1 MKKLFYILFLISHIG
16 LYAQETSTET
26 TENHEIHGKVLN
38 AANDVKLENVH
49 IVNLSQV
56 IGTITDADGAFTI
69 PAKVNDTL
77 YFSYIG
83 YKPLKVRVTNDWIKF
98 GDVKIKMTELG
109 IALEKV
115 VVSKIQL
122 TGYLEIDAKKI
133 PVYNN
138 YRYSISGLNSGYEG
152 GSKQPGAVNKVL
164 SAIFN
169 PADFLYNMF
178 SKRSKELKKLR
189 KMKKDDEIRNL
200 LENKFDREMLQA
212 LLQVERVDIDEI
224 LRNCNYSADFIK
236 FANDLQIL
244 DAISECYEEYKT
256 LNRE

>member
-1 MKKLFYILFLISHIG
+1 MKRILLYILLIIG
-16 LYAQETSTET
+16 VTSYAQDSSDTVS
-26 TENHEIHGKVLN
+26 GQVLN
-38 AANDVKLENVH
+38 ASTDKELESVH

-56 IGTITDADGAFTI
+56 IGTITDEKGEFTI

-83 YKPLKVRVTNDWIKF
+83 YKPLKVRVTNDWTKF

-109 IALEKV
+109 IALEEV
-115 VVSKIQL
+115 VIEDVQL
-122 TGYLEIDAKKI
+122 TGYLEIDAKRI

-152 GSKQPGAVNKVL
+152 GSRQPGAVNKVL
-164 SAIFN
+164 GAIFN
-169 PADFLYNMF
+169 PADFLYNIF
-178 SKRSKELKKLR
+178 GKRSKELRKLR

-200 LENKFDREMLQA
+200 LENKFDRETLMA
-212 LLQVERVDIDEI
+212 LLQVERLDIDEI

-244 DAISECYEEYKT
+244 DAISECYEEYKV
-256 LNRE
+256 LDRK

>member
-1 MKKLFYILFLISHIG
+1 MKKILFYITLVLSIG
-16 LYAQETSTET
+16 IYAQETDPET
-26 TENHEIHGKVLN
+26 VSGQVLN
-38 AANDVKLENVH
+38 ASTDSKLQNVH
-49 IVNLSQV
+49 VVNLSQV
-56 IGTITDADGAFTI
+56 IGTISDKEGNFEI
-69 PAKVNDTL
+69 KAKVNDTL
-77 YFSYIG
+77 YFTYIG
-83 YKPLKVRVTNDWIKF
+83 YKALRVRVTNDWKKF

-109 IALEKV
+109 IALEEV
-115 VVSKIQL
+115 VVADVQL

-164 SAIFN
+164 GAIFN
-169 PADFLYNMF
+169 PADFLYNIF
-178 SKRSKELKKLR
+178 SKRSNELRKLR

-200 LENKFDREMLQA
+200 LESKFDRATLMA
-212 LLQVERVDIDEI
+212 LLQVERLDIDEI

-244 DAISECYEEYKT
+244 DAISDCYEEYKI
-256 LNRE
+256 LDRK